1 MPQKPTI
8 KSRPR
13 RRVALL
19 VHTASDWIRQIL
31 RGIAMFAH
39 ASGDWDFQIEPRG
52 LYERLALPKGWHGDG
67 VILRLTHPGLRTAIR
82 RASIPAVNVSWLGSH
97 HVDVPKVVS
106 DEAACGRLG
115 AEHLLETGFRDF
127 GYVGPRPEQGYSDL
141 LQREFSQR
149 IEQANFA
156 CQVMYVSGGKD
167 QVGRSDRR
175 SELMS
180 LLRSLSRPAGL
191 LVWDSETGREL
202 TVACRAM
209 NLRVPEDVAILCVE
223 HDPLMSSLAPT
234 PLSNINQAPVQ
245 VGFKAA
251 ELLDRMMSGEP
262 APRAPVQ
269 VSPLGVVHR
278 QSTDTS
284 TVDDDL
290 VGAAV
295 MYIRQHF
302 HQPIQVVDLQER
314 FDVSRRM
321 LEHRF
326 MKTLGRTPAAEI
338 RRTRIERV
346 KRLLVET
353 NLSLTDIAYQ
363 CGFNHPEVLMRS
375 FKRLTG
381 ISAGAFRKAH

>member
-1 MPQKPTI
+1 
-8 KSRPR
+8 
-13 RRVALL
+13 
-19 VHTASDWIRQIL
+19 
-31 RGIAMFAH
+31 
-39 ASGDWDFQIEPRG
+39 
-52 LYERLALPKGWHGDG
+52 
-67 VILRLTHPGLRTAIR
+67 
-82 RASIPAVNVSWLGSH
+82 
-97 HVDVPKVVS
+97 
-106 DEAACGRLG
+106 
-115 AEHLLETGFRDF
+115 
-127 GYVGPRPEQGYSDL
+127 
-141 LQREFSQR
+141 
-149 IEQANFA
+149 
-156 CQVMYVSGGKD
+156 MYVPGGKD
-167 QVGRSDRR
+167 QVERSDRR

-180 LLRSLSRPAGL
+180 FLRSLSRPAGL

-262 APRAPVQ
+262 APREPVL

-284 TVDDDL
+284 SVDDDL

-326 MKTLGRTPAAEI
+326 VKALGRTC
-338 RRTRIERV
+338 ER
-346 KRLLVET
+346 
-353 NLSLTDIAYQ
+353 
-363 CGFNHPEVLMRS
+363 F
-375 FKRLTG
+375 
-381 ISAGAFRKAH
+381 GA